1 MAEKMLKLKTR
12 VINKH
17 ETQEDWEK
25 AVNFIPLL
33 AEIIVYDTD
42 STHTQARLK
51 IGDGKTNVNDLP
63 FMIDKTEV
71 ALKTDIL
78 SLDTTLSVEG
88 SAADA
93 KAVGD
98 IIVSKQDSITGT
110 EGQFVVIG
118 ADGKPTVKTIPSAEG
133 VNF

>member
-1 MAEKMLKLKTR
+1 MANEKN
-12 VINKH
+12 INSRIQHKH
-17 ETQEDWEK
+17 DTEANWNK
-25 AVNFIPLL
+25 ATNFSPKQG
-33 AEIIVYDTD
+33 EIIVYDVD
-42 STHTQARLK
+42 ANYSYERFK
-51 IGDGKTNVNDLP
+51 IGDGIKKVNELP
-63 FMIDKTEV
+63 FANANID
-71 ALKTDIL
+71 
-78 SLDTTLSVEG
+78 STLSVEG

-93 KAVGD
+93 KVVGD